1 MDMRTALAD
10 PQPEPLVRRVALQM
24 AELRKADP
32 LQSKF
37 HPARLARPTDTVELR
52 RALAAPQREPLVRQV
67 ALHMDMTELRRDRLS
82 DPLQPAPAARQV
94 ARRGMAGLRR
104 AGPLQSKFRPAQL
117 A

>member
-37 HPARLARPTDTVELR
+37 HPARLARRTGMVELR
-52 RALAAPQREPLVRQV
+52 RALADPQPEALVRQV
-67 ALHMDMTELRRDRLS
+67 ALHMDMAEL
-82 DPLQPAPAARQV
+82 
-94 ARRGMAGLRR
+94 GR

-117 A
+117 AWRTGMVELRKGSLADAQAGDSSAA